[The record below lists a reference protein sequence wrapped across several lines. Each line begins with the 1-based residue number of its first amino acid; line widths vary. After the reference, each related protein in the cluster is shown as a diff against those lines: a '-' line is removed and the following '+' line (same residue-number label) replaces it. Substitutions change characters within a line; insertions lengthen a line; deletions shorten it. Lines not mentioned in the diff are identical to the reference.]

1 MICILVTGIPASGKS
16 ALAEFLSK
24 RLALPM
30 MSKDKIKE
38 LLFDTVGFQSRAEK
52 VALGNGS
59 MEILYYFAE
68 QMMKLNKPFI
78 LENNFERSSKEGI
91 ERLLAQYGYQALTLC
106 LTGNYEV
113 IYRRYAERNTAPER
127 HRGHVLNSCYPE
139 PEGVHAMPAP
149 PTLEQ
154 FVSSIQARGMTDFSV
169 GGKRLEIDTSDFG
182 KVDYEKIAIWVEQEL
197 RQAAKLA

>member
-1 MICILVTGIPASGKS
+1 MICVLVTGIPASGKS

-38 LLFDTVGFQSRAEK
+38 LLFDAVGFRSRAEK

-91 ERLLAQYGYQALTLC
+91 EGLLAQY
-106 LTGNYEV
+106 NY
-113 IYRRYAERNTAPER
+113 
-127 HRGHVLNSCYPE
+127 
-139 PEGVHAMPAP
+139 
-149 PTLEQ
+149 
-154 FVSSIQARGMTDFSV
+154 
-169 GGKRLEIDTSDFG
+169 
-182 KVDYEKIAIWVEQEL
+182 
-197 RQAAKLA
+197 